1 MTDIN
6 LIELFKIFILSVVQG
21 ITEWLPISSTGHMI
35 LVEEFVQLNLSLE
48 FIEMFRVLVQLGSIF
63 AVIVLYFNKLN
74 PFNPRKT
81 KEAQKQTWIIW
92 FKVAFAS
99 IPAAIFGLVLNDY
112 MEEYFNTPI
121 VVAIALIVY
130 GIAFIWIENRQQGR
144 HSKKTRRLSDISYPT
159 AFKTGL
165 FQSLSL
171 IPGTSRSGSTI
182 IGGLILG
189 LDRTVAT
196 EFSFF
201 MSIPVMFGASFL
213 KLLDFGF
220 NFTFAEFIYLF
231 FGMLVAFGVSIIVIR
246 SLVKFI
252 KNNDFKAFGYYRIIL
267 GTIVL
272 IYFLLIN

>member
-1 MTDIN
+1 MTEIS
-6 LIELFKIFILSVVQG
+6 LIELLKIFILSVVQG
-21 ITEWLPISSTGHMI
+21 VTEWLPISSTGHLI
-35 LVEEFVQLNLSLE
+35 LVEEFIHLNLSVE

-81 KEAQKQTWIIW
+81 KEGRKQTWIIW

-99 IPAAIFGLVLNDY
+99 IPAAVFGLILNDY
-112 MEEYFNTPI
+112 MELYFNTPI

-130 GIAFIWIENRQQGR
+130 GVGFIWIENRQQGR
-144 HSKKTRRLSDISYPT
+144 HTKKTRSIADISYPT

-220 NFTFAEFIYLF
+220 TFTFAEFIYLF
-231 FGMLVAFGVSIIVIR
+231 FGMFIAFVVSIVVIQ
-246 SLVKFI
+246 SLLKFI

-272 IYFLLIN
+272 IYFLLIK